1 MASSSTSDRR
11 TTLQRRTPLTLK
23 TSCTDGFR
31 QASIKATSK
40 AVKGDFCSSLKHSK
54 DTLSGLLLE
63 HGHDTEECH
72 DFKNQIKDL
81 IRHEHLHRYVRDQR
95 TPPKGRPTRDSS
107 PHPKGPIEKQ
117 IDIIVG
123 GPASGGDSSSARK
136 AYAWSTVEKRPKCDR
151 DPEITFGTGNEA

>member
-54 DTLSGLLLE
+54 DTLSGLLLARIAQP
-63 HGHDTEECH
+63 HIFLNSAPFSSRKLTWV
-72 DFKNQIKDL
+72 NL
-81 IRHEHLHRYVRDQR
+81 R
-95 TPPKGRPTRDSS
+95 TRV
-107 PHPKGPIEKQ
+107 GPSR
-117 IDIIVG
+117 
-123 GPASGGDSSSARK
+123 A
-136 AYAWSTVEKRPKCDR
+136 
-151 DPEITFGTGNEA
+151 